1 MAGIEITDLHKHYGN
16 LAILNGVNLRIEDGE
31 FVTLIGPSG
40 CGKSTLLKIIAGLE
54 AASSGSIR
62 IASRVVN
69 NVPPQQR
76 DLAMVFQN
84 YALYPQMT
92 IRQNLAFG
100 MKVKGFTKPEIERRI
115 TEVANTLGLGAL
127 LDRRPRQLSGGQRQ
141 RVAMG
146 RAMVRE
152 PQAFLLDEPLSNL
165 DAALR
170 TVMRSEIKT
179 LHQRL
184 GRTMVY
190 VTHDQVEAMTMAD
203 RIAIMQNGKIV
214 QYGAP
219 DDLYSRPR
227 NQFVATFFGTP
238 QINLWPAQVTGED
251 GGRILVSVAAGVTF
265 SIPKPQ
271 RLNTG
276 NFVLGIRPEAL
287 SLRSGGEGA
296 PEIAARVELL
306 EPTGAQT
313 QIRVEVGNPSGTAH
327 ANALVP
333 GRFAGELGAN
343 LQLLSTVD
351 DVHLFEAASGDR
363 LN

>member
-1 MAGIEITDLHKHYGN
+1 MAGIEITDLHKRYGN
-16 LAILNGVNLRIEDGE
+16 LNILNGVDLHVEDAE

-54 AASSGSIR
+54 AATSGSIR
-62 IASRVVN
+62 IGGREVN

-92 IRQNLAFG
+92 VRQNLAFG
-100 MKVKGFTKPEIERRI
+100 MKVKGFKKAEIERRI
-115 TEVANTLGLGAL
+115 VEVANTLGLGAL
-127 LDRRPRQLSGGQRQ
+127 LERRPRQLSGGQRQ

-238 QINLWPAQVTGED
+238 QINLWPARVAGED
-251 GGRILVSVAAGVTF
+251 GGRILVNVAAGATF
-265 SIPKPQ
+265 SIPRPE
-271 RLNTG
+271 RLDSADL
-276 NFVLGIRPEAL
+276 VLGIRPEAL
-287 SLRSGGEGA
+287 SLRPQGEGA

-313 QIRVEVGNPSGTAH
+313 QIKVELGDPSGGAH
-327 ANALVP
+327 ASALVP
-333 GRFAGELGAN
+333 GRFAGELGAK
-343 LQLLSTVD
+343 LKLLSTVD
-351 DVHLFEAASGDR
+351 DVHLFEAASGER